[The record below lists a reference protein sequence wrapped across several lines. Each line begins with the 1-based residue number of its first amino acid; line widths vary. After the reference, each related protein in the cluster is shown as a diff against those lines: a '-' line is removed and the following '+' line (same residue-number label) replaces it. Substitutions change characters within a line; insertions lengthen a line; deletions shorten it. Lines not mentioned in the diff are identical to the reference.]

1 MVENPFALTSER
13 NLFDEYER
21 RRRSRLVQIA
31 APLLS
36 TMGGTFFLI
45 FALTLFWPGNPPP
58 QGALYVIWGIVGL
71 AAALLGVCGW
81 LAFHEREELAGNA
94 VSLVISGS
102 IIAAALIWNI
112 GQGIDPFGLALIAIF
127 GLPIVFAGLLH
138 GPAMITGTTLVTGTL
153 TLGLIFFAPKTG
165 SAASE
170 VVLWGAVIF
179 IAQIGFAGVVL
190 AVWNNYQQTFHEL
203 SRLYLQVKQVDE
215 IKDQFITSVNHEL
228 RNPVMAMHGYIDVLR
243 IKHRTM
249 DADRR
254 EQILHQASQV
264 GDRVINLL
272 ASILD
277 ARRLDYGADDFLPQP
292 VGVLETIT
300 IAEQLI
306 NPLEGNLADRDI
318 RRTAPDDLRV
328 WGDPVRLQQVLTNL
342 ISNALKYSPPDT
354 PIEIAAYVVTE
365 ALSVQ
370 GPWLRNIHQE
380 HALVEIT
387 VRDHGLGIPP
397 EQIPLLF
404 RRFVRLPR
412 DLAST
417 TIGNGLGLYL
427 CKVFIEAM
435 RGRIWVESSG
445 EPGDGATFHIRLPL
459 PPADFAPALSGD
471 EAQKLRDVGE
481 MLIGKD

>member
-1 MVENPFALTSER
+1 MVDNPFALTSER
-13 NLFDEYER
+13 DLFEEYER
-21 RRRSRLVQIA
+21 RRRARLVQIV
-31 APLLS
+31 APLLAV
-36 TMGGTFFLI
+36 MGGTFFLI
-45 FALTLFWPGNPPP
+45 FAVTLVWS
-58 QGALYVIWGIVGL
+58 GAQSTPRTLYLIWAIVGL
-71 AAALLGVCGW
+71 ASALLVGCAW
-81 LAFHEREELAGNA
+81 LAYHERDELASNA
-94 VSLVISGS
+94 VSLIISGS
-102 IIAAALIWNI
+102 VILAALIWNI

-138 GPAMITGTTLVTGTL
+138 GPAMITGTTLATCTL
-153 TLGLIFFAPKTG
+153 TLGLILFAPKTG
-165 SAASE
+165 DAAHE
-170 VVLWGAVIF
+170 VALWGAVLF
-179 IAQIGFAGVVL
+179 ITQIGFAGVVL

-243 IKHRTM
+243 LKHRSM
-249 DADRR
+249 DVDRR
-254 EQILHQASQV
+254 EQILGQASQV
-264 GDRVINLL
+264 GDRVMNLL

-292 VGVLETIT
+292 VSVLETIT
-300 IAEQLI
+300 VAEQLI
-306 NPLEGNLADRDI
+306 NPLEGNLAEREI
-318 RRTAPDDLRV
+318 ICTAPDDLRV

-342 ISNALKYSPPDT
+342 ISNALKYSPSGT
-354 PIEIAAYVVTE
+354 PIEIAAYTVTE

-380 HALVEIT
+380 RALVEIT

-417 TIGNGLGLYL
+417 TIGNGLGLHL

-435 RGRIWVESSG
+435 RGRIWVESTG

-459 PPADFAPALSGD
+459 PPADFAPALSGE
-471 EAQKLRDVGE
+471 EAQQMRDVGE
-481 MLIGKD
+481 MLIVKD